1 MHRFRDSGHST
12 MERFRRS
19 RGVSWPAG
27 RSNVLQRDTVMM
39 ATRRSRFGNRPTDT
53 GEAHIGGMISAD
65 ELERAALAAD
75 PDTPIPDD
83 AKPFGLDE
91 SGPELLPAWYM
102 PVPQD
107 LRRTPARRV
116 VVAGIIASLVI
127 VNGAGLCVTYGWP
140 EIAW

>member
-1 MHRFRDSGHST
+1 M
-12 MERFRRS
+12 
-19 RGVSWPAG
+19 
-27 RSNVLQRDTVMM
+27 LQRDNVTM
-39 ATRRSRFGNRPTDT
+39 ATMRSRFGNRPADT
-53 GEAHIGGMISAD
+53 GEGDVGGIISDD

-75 PDTPIPDD
+75 PDAPIPDD
-83 AKPFGLDE
+83 AEPFELDE

-102 PVPQD
+102 PVPRD